1 MIIDYILNN
10 NKQIYYINNKNQY
23 LIFDDNI
30 IEKALT
36 SEFITDL

>member
-10 NKQIYYINNKNQY
+10 NKQINYINNKNQH

-36 SEFITDL
+36 SKFVIYL